1 MPRPPRIF
9 IPRGYYHVVLRGNHQ
24 EPLFGAPDDRSALDS
39 IVAGAIQQ
47 HAATVHGYCWM
58 TNHLHAIVQISD
70 RPLGE
75 LMQSI
80 AMRYSR
86 YRHKTLSTTGHLFER
101 RYRAKVIDVD
111 AYFLTA
117 LRYVHMN
124 PVAAGIVDHPA
135 DYPWSSH
142 RAFLG
147 MRIVP
152 WLTVDFG
159 LRMFDA
165 DIAKAREAYAEFI
178 GAYVPSDGEDLEGEF
193 TDAPEKPSNWED
205 PSANTARSPVRRA
218 NTLTLEQLLDALCS
232 EYGVSA
238 ELLSSRTKS
247 HRVTAIRAAFATQ
260 AIDLH
265 GATVAEVARFLQ
277 RDAGSL
283 SRLIRRHRMTRQRDG
298 Q

>member
-9 IPRGYYHVVLRGNHQ
+9 VPCGYYHVVLRGNHQ
-24 EPLFGAPDDRSALDS
+24 EPLFGAPDDRDVLDS

-47 HAATVHGYCWM
+47 HAAKVHGYCWM
-58 TNHLHAIVQISD
+58 TNHLHAIVQISN

-75 LMQSI
+75 LMQNI

-86 YRHKTLSTTGHLFER
+86 YRHKTLRTTGHLFER
-101 RYRAKVIDVD
+101 RYRAKVIDAD

-124 PVAAGIVDHPA
+124 PVVARMVDHPA

-147 MRIVP
+147 MRAIP

-159 LRMFDA
+159 LSMFGA
-165 DIAKAREAYAEFI
+165 DIAKARKAYADFI
-178 GAYVPSDGEDLEGEF
+178 GAYVASDSEDPEQEF
-193 TDAPEKPSNWED
+193 ANESEKPSSRKE
-205 PSANTARSPVRRA
+205 PAANIPRSPDRRVSA
-218 NTLTLEQLLDALCS
+218 LTLEQFVRVFCS
-232 EYGVSA
+232 EYGVSI
-238 ELLSSRTKS
+238 ELLSSRAKS

-265 GATVAEVARFLQ
+265 GASLAEIARLLQ

-283 SRLIRRHRMTRQRDG
+283 SGLISRHQQLGRR
-298 Q
+298 

>member
-9 IPRGYYHVVLRGNHQ
+9 VPRGYYHVVLRGNHQ
-24 EPLFGAPDDRSALDS
+24 EPLFGAPEDRNALDS
-39 IVAGAIQQ
+39 IVAGVIQRQ
-47 HAATVHGYCWM
+47 AAKVHGYCWM

-75 LMQSI
+75 LMQAI

-86 YRHKTLSTTGHLFER
+86 YRHKALCTTGHLFER

-124 PVAAGIVDHPA
+124 PVAARMVDHPA

-147 MRIVP
+147 MRTVP

-159 LRMFDA
+159 LAMFDA
-165 DIAKAREAYAEFI
+165 DVAKARKAYAEFI
-178 GAYVPSDGEDLEGEF
+178 GASVPCDSEDLEREF
-193 TDAPEKPSNWED
+193 TDASQKPNSWEES
-205 PSANTARSPVRRA
+205 PANIPRSPGSRG
-218 NTLTLEQLLDALCS
+218 NTLTLERVVGVFCS
-232 EYGVSA
+232 EYGASA
-238 ELLSSRTKS
+238 ELLLSSRKS
-247 HRVTAIRAAFATQ
+247 HDVTALRAAFAIQ
-260 AIDLH
+260 AIDMH
-265 GATVAEVARFLQ
+265 GATLSEVARFLQ
-277 RDAGSL
+277 RDAGAL
-283 SRLIRRHRMTRQRDG
+283 SRLISRHRSTRRDG
-298 Q
+298 R